1 MRVLPLIA
9 LSMIAHPA
17 NAEVVSSSPNGFE
30 VQEVVNLVVSQPQ
43 AYANFGQIGRW
54 WSKEHTYSGDAARM
68 SLQMRPGGCFCE
80 PLDGGGGIEHMRVT
94 YLKPGEQIVL
104 TGSLGPLLYQA
115 TAGVMDVKFE
125 RIAGGTRVT
134 MNYRAAGFAKGD
146 GDKMAP
152 LVDQVLAEQM
162 KRYRAFAA
170 GAPKEDTLKP

>member
-1 MRVLPLIA
+1 MRLVLFALPLA
-9 LSMIAHPA
+9 LAAPA
-17 NAEVVSSSPNGFE
+17 SAEVISAGPNGFE
-30 VQEVVNLVVSQPQ
+30 VQEVVNLVVPQPS
-43 AYANFGQIGRW
+43 AYAAFGQIGRW
-54 WSKEHTYSGDAARM
+54 WNKEHTYSGDAARM
-68 SLQMRPGGCFCE
+68 SLQLRPGGCFCE

-134 MNYRAAGFAKGD
+134 MNYRAAGFAKSD
-146 GDKMAP
+146 GDRLAP

-170 GAPKEDTLKP
+170 GAPKPDMLKP